1 MGLRDGVMGK
11 FAFCVAGMLVLL
23 AGGTSVSAEAKSVR
37 SSGKK
42 VTATKIKKAV
52 WVKPRAK
59 QPRKVTPPA
68 PGVDASLLEGL
79 SQFGTKFVSHRVRF
93 AASEAP
99 IPEEYDCDPAAI
111 EQKKLEA
118 EQEALAKCEASGEK
132 HCRLHRSVIVKNGEL
147 KCGDVPGRSCKR
159 KQYFRGCVARAL
171 AVGGEAPTASASVF

>member
-1 MGLRDGVMGK
+1 MGFMGK
-11 FAFCVAGMLVLL
+11 FAFCVAGLLVLL
-23 AGGTSVSAEAKSVR
+23 AGGTAEIAEAKSVR

-42 VTATKIKKAV
+42 IKKAV
-52 WVKPRAK
+52 LVKPRAK
-59 QPRKVTPPA
+59 QARKVTPPA

-99 IPEEYDCDPAAI
+99 VPEEYNCDSAAE
-111 EQKKLEA
+111 EQKRQEA

-147 KCGDVPGRSCKR
+147 KCGDVPGRSCKK

-171 AVGGEAPTASASVF
+171 AVGGEAPTSAASVF